1 MELRVP
7 LGQVSH
13 TTVRNKHVR
22 YRACQLV
29 AEILERLTEEISED
43 LWDELK
49 VALLARLRDKMVPVR
64 MQAARALSRLQ
75 VRAHKRRFVSQQ
87 FKTIFCT
94 SGARWRTPSTGFL
107 NVSLLPTQEPV
118 EEGSDISSD
127 PVVTAYIQSLSW
139 ERSKDVRKVVLGS
152 LVVAD
157 GTLSAVVDRTC
168 DSHAEVRRVVFMVLA
183 AKAELCH
190 LSIVQRNSILRCG
203 FADRDP
209 KARQACMDL
218 LVTWFRGECT
228 STVHPSLFE
237 LTSNPC
243 EFQSARLALLRLR
256 GASGLAW
263 QRATATPWSCCTNWM
278 WSPMR

>member
-1 MELRVP
+1 MCP
-7 LGQVSH
+7 LEQVSH
-13 TTVRNKHVR
+13 STVRNKHVR

-29 AEILERLTEEISED
+29 AEILERLTEDISED

-49 VALLARLRDKMVPVR
+49 VVLLARLRDKMVPVR

-75 VRAHKRRFVSQQ
+75 VRAQAAVRLFGHRSCFVRRVFVGVCQVP
-87 FKTIFCT
+87 F
-94 SGARWRTPSTGFL
+94 WFL
-107 NVSLLPTQEPV
+107 NVTGCRPQEPV

-127 PVVTAYIQSLSW
+127 PVVTAYMQSLSW

-152 LVVAD
+152 LAVAD

-183 AKAELCH
+183 AKADLCH
-190 LSIVQRNSILRCG
+190 LSIVQRNSVLRCG

-218 LVTWFRGECT
+218 LATWFRGEAPQR
-228 STVHPSLFE
+228 SRVQLHLNYA
-237 LTSNPC
+237 SNR
-243 EFQSARLALLRLR
+243 SK
-256 GASGLAW
+256 
-263 QRATATPWSCCTNWM
+263 
-278 WSPMR
+278 